1 MLGLVEQV
9 KAKILQTSTS
19 AVYGDRP
26 VHPQTEEYWAASIR
40 SADEETVR

>member
-1 MLGLVEQV
+1 MLGLAERV

-19 AVYGDRP
+19 EVYGDRT

-40 SADEETVR
+40 SAEETVR

>member
-1 MLGLVEQV
+1 MLGLAEQF

-19 AVYGDRP
+19 AVYRDRT
-26 VHPQTEEYWAASIR
+26 VHPQTEEHWAASIR